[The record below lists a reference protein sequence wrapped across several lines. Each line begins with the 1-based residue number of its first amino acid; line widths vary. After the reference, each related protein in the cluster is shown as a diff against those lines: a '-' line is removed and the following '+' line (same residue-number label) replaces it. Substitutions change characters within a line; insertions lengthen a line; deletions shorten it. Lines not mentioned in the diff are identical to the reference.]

1 MNGHGYTWEDVRQ
14 RVAADL
20 KVGDTWVIPSTGTAY
35 FTAPDGRVRG
45 AGLAHPMPLDGVA
58 WTATARKGDMV
69 TARSHDGREATKPIP
84 AHARLLLVQQS

>member
-1 MNGHGYTWEDVRQ
+1 
-14 RVAADL
+14 
-20 KVGDTWVIPSTGTAY
+20 
-35 FTAPDGRVRG
+35 
-45 AGLAHPMPLDGVA
+45 MPLDGVA